1 MSSISTLRKINPL
14 DPSFCLYNQ
23 GKLDIVHKLSYFIYI
38 NFIIKGLRMY
48 IKYSLAILL
57 SHANSRCVYIK
68 FTQCNF
74 NVIKLLSECAGYK
87 ACGKRHLYLK

>member
-1 MSSISTLRKINPL
+1 MSSISTLRKKNPL
-14 DPSFCLYNQ
+14 DTSFCLYNQ

-38 NFIIKGLRMY
+38 NFIIIKGLRMY

-68 FTQCNF
+68 LTQCNF
-74 NVIKLLSECAGYK
+74 
-87 ACGKRHLYLK
+87 